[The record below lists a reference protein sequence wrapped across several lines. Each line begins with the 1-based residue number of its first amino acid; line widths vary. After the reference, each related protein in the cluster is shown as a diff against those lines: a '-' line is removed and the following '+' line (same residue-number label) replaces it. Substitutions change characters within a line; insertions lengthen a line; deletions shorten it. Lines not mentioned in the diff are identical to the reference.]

1 MLPQLAEEGKGRRRE
16 EKKEKKKGK
25 KNEERRGSAAR
36 AAATCSQRAVRSTGT
51 RAREQPSFPMH
62 TSHKALTAIVAKLR
76 LG

>member
-1 MLPQLAEEGKGRRRE
+1 LPKKERE
-16 EKKEKKKGK
+16 EEEEEKKKEKKKE
-25 KNEERRGSAAR
+25 KNKRREKGFGTR
-36 AAATCSQRAVRSTGT
+36 AAATCSQRAVRNTGT